1 MSVSKDTTSNV
12 NLRERDLI
20 TSNSLAIMPKK
31 MKVEVIGNNDDWSN
45 VIYDDK
51 IGDVYHV
58 FLLDDGIKME
68 SDKIED
74 FYRDMVR

>member
-1 MSVSKDTTSNV
+1 MSVSKDTT
-12 NLRERDLI
+12 
-20 TSNSLAIMPKK
+20 
-31 MKVEVIGNNDDWSN
+31 SN

-58 FLLDDGIKME
+58 FLSDDGIKME